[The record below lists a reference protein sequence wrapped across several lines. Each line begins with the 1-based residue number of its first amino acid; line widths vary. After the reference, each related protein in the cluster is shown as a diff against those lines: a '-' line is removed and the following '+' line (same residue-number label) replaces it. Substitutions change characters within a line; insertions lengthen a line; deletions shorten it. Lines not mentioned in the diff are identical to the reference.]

1 MSRSDKRLAAQ
12 VLAAHGCIDT
22 PDLRHTL
29 DAERDRVMIWRRDC
43 EHSGHCHCWDFA
55 GTRPATA
62 EDHELFRVAAMPI
75 TAPPR
80 GMAQED
86 LAAEL
91 RRKWGGV
98 SFRRRP
104 IDTPDPEA

>member
-1 MSRSDKRLAAQ
+1 MSRADKILAGQ

-22 PDLRHTL
+22 MDLRHTL
-29 DAERDRVMIWRRDC
+29 DEERNRVMIWRRDC
-43 EHSGHCHCWDFA
+43 DHPGHCHCWEFA
-55 GTRPATA
+55 GARPATA
-62 EDHELFRVAAMPI
+62 EDYELFRVAAQPI

-80 GMAQED
+80 ASAQED
-86 LAAEL
+86 RVRDL